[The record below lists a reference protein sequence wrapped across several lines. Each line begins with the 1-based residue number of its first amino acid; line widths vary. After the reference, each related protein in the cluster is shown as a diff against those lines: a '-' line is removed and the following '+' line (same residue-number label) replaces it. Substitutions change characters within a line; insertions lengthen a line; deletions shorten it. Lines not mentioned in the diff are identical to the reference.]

1 MVIKMNQQNK
11 YESIAIIGMGC
22 RFPGGIN
29 DPEGFWEILKNG
41 IDCIS
46 EIPANR
52 WKASNFYSENKEIPG
67 KLLSKWGGYIDGVD
81 EFDPTFFGITPREAE
96 YMDPQQ
102 RKLLEVTWEAL
113 EDGGQKPRE
122 LAGKSVGVFI
132 GAFTLDW
139 KILQWGGKRHDNLA
153 AHSATGAMM
162 TMVSN
167 RISHIFDFRGPSIS
181 LDTACSSSL
190 IATHLACESLRSGES
205 SMAVA
210 GGTLLQFAPQYTI
223 AESKGGFLSPT
234 GWSHAF
240 DTSANGYTR
249 AEGVGVVVLKR
260 LRDAIKDGDPIYA
273 TIIAEGANQDGHT
286 NGITVPNGQ
295 AQEDLIKIV
304 CAKAGIQPG
313 ELQYVEA
320 HGTGTPVGDPIE
332 ANTLGKALSIGR
344 KPGTKCFIGSVKTN
358 IGHTESAAGV
368 AALMKVALSLK
379 NKQIPPHLHLKEMN
393 SKIEIDKWPYEI
405 PTKLESWP
413 EHEGLARAGV
423 NSFGFGGTNAHA
435 ILQEIPIMVTDA
447 KENSITEVE
456 RPQILPLS
464 TRDSELFSDMAQKYK
479 KLLDKE
485 NENCPALRDVGYTA
499 SIKREQHDHRM
510 ALIYSSKENLMQQL
524 DLCIADEKDP
534 HIIIGKKWQDD
545 KRNLVWVFTGMGPQ
559 WWAMGRELF
568 EKEPVFREVIEQCDR
583 EMSKWVDWSL
593 IHELITV
600 DEKESH
606 MEETW
611 ISQTANFAVQIA
623 LAALWRSFGIIPD
636 AIVGH
641 STGEAAAFYE
651 AGVYTLEDAVKVIV
665 NRSRLQHTVSGTG
678 KMVAIGLSASEV
690 EPLVKSYGDKISIAA
705 INSPRSI
712 AVAGDEEALRE
723 FIKPLQQQGVFCKFL
738 QVQIPFHSAYM
749 EPIKED
755 LLKALHDIKP
765 NKAKIPLY
773 STALGEVVD
782 GTELNAAYW
791 WQNVRG
797 SVLFTKAIEQ
807 ILDDGFRV
815 FLEIGPHPVLAGAI
829 FEIMENKKLEGKILC
844 SLRRKEKEQERFFTS
859 LAELYV
865 MGFYVKWHALYPNGK
880 FTRLPTY
887 PWRKDRYWTEPRD
900 IEQSRVGQKDHP
912 MLGFRLFTP
921 EPSWEESISVEKIP
935 YLKDHQIQGSVVFP
949 AAGYIEMAFSALK
962 SLLGT
967 GTFSLEELEFKKA
980 LFLPESQEPRVQFLL
995 DKEQSAFKIVTYE
1008 DESNNVVYHANGK
1021 AHVIQNTK
1029 IAPQIDIEGLK
1040 SKLANYMSDKDCY
1053 EKLGA
1058 MGYNYEYSFR
1068 GIKDLW
1074 IGKNEV
1080 LAKIE
1085 MQEEVLAGAAE
1096 YYFHPTMT
1104 DACFQTL
1111 ITAEFSKSSS
1121 EEQIAIRL
1129 PISIERIRLTSGY
1142 TGPIWA
1148 HAKMIESNAH
1158 KLVGDIYL
1166 YDKDGNAVGE
1176 IKGFLAQGIDQS
1188 SGNASLSTIDN
1199 WLYEVQ
1205 WQEQELPMVE
1215 NESISPK
1222 ENSWWL
1228 IFADQQGMA
1237 EELSSLLEHKGEQ
1250 CCLVYPG
1257 DRFAIGNNESLATI
1271 TLDSDDEVSRIIKTI
1286 FKDKNRKCKGIVHL
1300 WNLEAPSI
1308 ENMEIGDM
1316 QEIKKMGCY
1325 SILQIARAI
1334 GELENYTKLW
1344 IVTRGAQAVGENV
1357 GDICAAA
1364 SPVWGIGRVLGQQ
1377 ELVGNWGGLI
1387 DLESAGGP
1395 ERLKEDALSVL
1406 NEIISGDKEDLIA
1419 FRGEK
1424 RYVPRLNYAANLTK
1438 PLPTRFRS
1446 DGCYLITGAF
1456 GALGQLVARMMVKHG
1471 ARRLIL
1477 MGRSRIP
1484 SRDEWNTVQPGSAD
1498 AEKIAFIKE
1507 LESLGADVILAS
1519 VDITSELQVAKY
1531 FEDFKKRGYPPIRGV
1546 IHSAGIVNDNFVSKM
1561 DEKTFD
1567 SVYNPKVYGSFLLH
1581 KYLMNEPIENFVLFS
1596 SVADLVTTA
1605 GQTNYAAGNAFLDAL
1620 AHHRRAKGLP
1630 VLSVNWGP
1638 WATGM
1643 VKELDLIEHYR
1654 MRRGMN
1660 SILPEVGMSILDRV
1674 MGQDIAQI
1682 MVCEVDWPLALP
1694 WYPSE
1699 PPLFA
1704 HLAKKNDSK
1713 NTEDNASFEVLFQSA
1728 DEDSRKVLV
1737 EEHLVD
1743 LIAKVLRCK
1752 PSLVEP
1758 HSTLNTLGIDS
1769 IMATEL
1775 RNKIS
1780 FHFGHTLTIVKL
1792 LSGSTIIELTE
1803 VLLESLSESIG
1814 ESENEAAATVT
1825 AEVADAWVQLDSVN
1839 QTEFSEEAR
1848 VVDEYPL
1855 SYGQKAIWFINQ
1867 LLPDSPAYN
1876 IGGSLHI
1883 PVKIDIEALRSAVRE
1898 VIQRHPGLRTNFF
1911 IKGGEPYQRVY
1922 ASRKEEIEVIDV
1934 LGMEWSDIRKMVI
1947 ADNRKPFNL
1956 EKGSLFR
1963 ITLYKQ
1969 SEQDYYFAISIY
1981 HVVSDAWSNY
1991 MFINEMQELY
2001 EKYAL
2006 GKTVELPLPT
2016 ATYKDFVEW
2025 ENRFVNSSK
2034 GIKMF
2039 NYWRNHLP
2047 AEMPILNLPADK
2059 PRPVILTSNGASY
2072 VFKINKE
2079 LTQSIKDVSKVTG
2092 ATVYMNLLST
2102 FYILLHKYSSQ
2113 KDVIIGSPVAG
2124 RTNPDL
2130 SKVYG
2135 YFVNPLP
2142 LCANF
2147 GGDPTFKELLKQ
2159 VQNNVLAGLEN
2170 QEYPFALLVDRLSL
2184 EHDPSR
2190 TAIFQVMFVY
2200 LVHRLEQVGVDGNSI
2215 ASDTALPV
2223 HYLAIPEEEGQFDIT
2238 MSIYEEEGEFHTAFK
2253 YNTDLFFE
2261 STIARMAE
2269 HYTALLKEIIKDPGA
2284 KVSKYN
2290 VLTQEEK
2297 IEILGAWSGSPLE
2310 SASDSCIHTLME
2322 KTASQNQDCIAVS
2335 VPYEDGT
2342 TDYLS
2347 YAQLHRK
2354 ANQFARYLQKN
2365 GVKPNAVVGVCLD
2378 KSIDLAVSLLAIL
2391 KAGGAYVSLDPNY
2404 PKDRLAYIMDDSRVE
2419 VIISH
2424 SSIEEVLDH
2433 GNRRVICVD
2442 TEQAAIESEEDKNLN
2457 HGNKPTDLAYV
2468 VYTSGSTGQPKGVM
2482 VTHQSF
2488 VSVYKD
2494 WETRYHLL
2502 EKTSSHLQMASFSF
2516 DVFCG
2521 DFVRALCSGGKLV
2534 FCRREILLNIPFLY
2548 ETMVNE
2554 KVDCAEFVPSIIR
2567 NLIKFMNS
2575 SGKRLDFMNL
2585 VIVGSDV
2592 WTVDEYTLLKS
2603 FCGANT
2609 RVISSYGLSEATIDS
2624 TYFEGDAEVF
2634 ESGSIMPIGKPLPS
2648 TQVFI
2653 LDPFMNPVPVGI
2665 PGELYIGGAG
2675 LALGYINNPELTGQR
2690 FIRHSMEGQPEIKL
2704 YKTGDIVKWDRQGNI
2719 HILHRVDNQIKIRGY
2734 RVELGEIEK
2743 HLANC
2748 PGISKGVAVV
2758 KCDKN
2763 GDKLICAYYIS
2774 SNDDEVDKRLIA
2786 SILSDALPSYMM
2798 PSYFMQITEF
2808 PLSHTG
2814 KVDVNALPLPDYVEE
2829 SEVVSEPQTIY
2840 ELRVAQAW
2848 KKILGVRK
2856 VGLQHDF
2863 FNLGGNSLYLVELM
2877 IHLQD
2882 EFKIR
2887 ISVSQLFKAS
2897 SLGEMARV
2905 IENIVTGKEK
2915 GAAPYIEYNPGRKR
2929 VVYSFPP
2936 AGGYSLVYSSMADSV
2951 KDVTF
2956 VSFNYIME
2964 KDKIKRYADMI
2975 QNYQKEGPYVLLG
2988 YSLGGNLAFE
2998 VCKELENRS
3007 KEVSRVIIM
3016 DSYRIDGTFAPTDE
3030 DMKKFEVELAAHFK
3044 RHIGSAVVQKH
3055 TLDQAKDFINFCY
3068 ETMNKGTVKAKVHF
3082 IIEEN
3087 SSDPHRAKRESSWDG
3102 SSQTLTRLYQGIGKH
3117 EEMLDKTLVSEN
3129 ANIVR
3134 TILEASSTVEK

>member
-1 MVIKMNQQNK
+1 MNQPKN
-11 YESIAIIGMGC
+11 YEPIAIIGMGC
-22 RFPGGIN
+22 RLPGGAN
-29 DPEGFWEILKNG
+29 DPEEFWEILKNG

-46 EIPANR
+46 EIPSNR
-52 WKASNFYSENKEIPG
+52 WKASTFYSANKEIPG

-113 EDGGQKPRE
+113 EDGGQKPGE
-122 LAGKSVGVFI
+122 LAGKPVGVFI
-132 GAFTLDW
+132 GAFTSDW

-167 RISHIFDFRGPSIS
+167 RISYIFDFTGPSIS

-190 IATHLACESLRSGES
+190 VATHLACESLRSKES

-240 DTSANGYTR
+240 DSSANGYTR
-249 AEGVGVVVLKR
+249 AEGVGVVILKR
-260 LRDAIKDGDPIYA
+260 LSDALKDGDPIYA
-273 TIIAEGANQDGHT
+273 TIIGDGANQDGHT
-286 NGITVPNGQ
+286 NGITVPNGK
-295 AQEDLIKIV
+295 AQEELIKTV

-332 ANTLGKALSIGR
+332 ANAIGAVLDIGR
-344 KPGTKCFIGSVKTN
+344 KSGEKCFVGSVKTN

-379 NKQIPPHLHLKEMN
+379 NNQIPPHLHLKEIN
-393 SKIEIDKWPYEI
+393 PKIEIDKWPYQI

-413 EHEGLARAGV
+413 EHEGAAKAGI
-423 NSFGFGGTNAHA
+423 NSFGFGGTNCHV
-435 ILQEIPIMVTDA
+435 ILQEPPLLTTFDKAIP
-447 KENSITEVE
+447 EVK
-456 RPQILPLS
+456 RPNILPLS
-464 TRDSELFSDMAQKYK
+464 TRDSEILPDIAQKYK
-479 KLLDKE
+479 ELLEKANDS
-485 NENCPALRDVGYTA
+485 CPALKDVGYTA

-510 ALIYSSKENLMQQL
+510 AVLYSSKEDLLQQL
-524 DLCIADEKDP
+524 DMCIAGEESPSIVK
-534 HIIIGKKWQDD
+534 GKKWEKN

-568 EKEPVFREVIEQCDR
+568 EKEPVFREVIEKCDR

-593 IHELITV
+593 IHELINMS
-600 DEKESH
+600 EKESH

-623 LAALWRSFGIIPD
+623 LAALWRSFGITPD

-678 KMVAIGLSASEV
+678 KMVAVGLSASEV
-690 EPLVKSYGDKISIAA
+690 EPLLAPYGDKISIAA
-705 INSPRSI
+705 INSPNSVAI
-712 AVAGDEEALRE
+712 AGDEAALRE
-723 FIKPLQQQGVFCKFL
+723 FIKPLQQQGIFCKFL

-749 EPIKED
+749 EPIKEE
-755 LLKALHDIKP
+755 LLRSLHDIKP
-765 NKAKIPLY
+765 QKTKVALY
-773 STALGEVVD
+773 STAMGAVVE
-782 GTELNAAYW
+782 GTELDAAYW

-797 SVLFTKAIEQ
+797 AVLFTKAIDQ
-807 ILDDGFRV
+807 ILDDGYRV
-815 FLEIGPHPVLAGAI
+815 FLEIGPHPVLAGSI
-829 FEIMENKKLEGKILC
+829 SEIMADKKQDGKILC
-844 SLRRKEKEQERFFTS
+844 SLRRKEKEQERVFAS

-865 MGFYVKWHALYPNGK
+865 MGFPVNWQALYPNGK

-900 IEQSRVGQKDHP
+900 IEQARLGQKDHP
-912 MLGFRLFTP
+912 LLGFRLFAS
-921 EPSWEESISVEKIP
+921 EPSWEESISAEKIT

-949 AAGYIEMAFSALK
+949 AAGYIEMAFSALS
-962 SLLGT
+962 SLLGA
-967 GTFSLEELEFKKA
+967 GTFSLEGFEFKKA
-980 LFLPESQEPRVQFLL
+980 LFLPESQEPKAQFLL
-995 DKEQSAFKIVTYE
+995 DKEQSTFKIVTYE
-1008 DESNNVVYHANGK
+1008 DENNTAVSHAYGK
-1021 AHVIQNTK
+1021 AHVIQNTQ
-1029 IAPQIDIEGLK
+1029 IAPKIDIDGLK
-1040 SKLANYMSDKDCY
+1040 TKLANYMSDKECY

-1058 MGYNYEYSFR
+1058 MGYHYGYSFQ

-1074 IGKNEV
+1074 IGANEV
-1080 LAKIE
+1080 LTKIQ
-1085 MQEEVLAGAAE
+1085 MKEEVLEDAAG
-1096 YYFHPTMT
+1096 YFFHPTLT

-1121 EEQIAIRL
+1121 AEQMAIRL
-1129 PISIERIRLTSGY
+1129 PVFIEKIRLTQGH

-1148 HAKMIESNAH
+1148 YARITVSDVH

-1166 YDKDGNAVGE
+1166 YDEDGNAIGE
-1176 IKGFLAQGIDQS
+1176 IKGFLAQGVDQA

-1199 WLYEVQ
+1199 WLYDVQ
-1205 WQEQELPMVE
+1205 WQEQERSIVGEKTE
-1215 NESISPK
+1215 NISGK
-1222 ENSWWL
+1222 DNSGWL
-1228 IFADQQGMA
+1228 IFADKQGVA
-1237 EELSSLLEHKGEQ
+1237 EELLGLLKQKGEH

-1257 DRFAIGNNESLATI
+1257 DGITINNSNSLATVA
-1271 TLDSDDEVSRIIKTI
+1271 SDTDGEVSSLIKTI

-1300 WNLEAPSI
+1300 WNLEAPSLESMELADI
-1308 ENMEIGDM
+1308 EK
-1316 QEIKKMGCY
+1316 IKKLGCY

-1334 GELENYTKLW
+1334 GDLEIPAKLW
-1344 IVTRGAQAVGENV
+1344 IVTRRAQVVGEDT

-1364 SPVWGIGRVLGQQ
+1364 SPVWGVGRVLGQQ

-1387 DLESAGGP
+1387 DLDSVASP
-1395 ERLKEDALSVL
+1395 ERLKEDALNVF
-1406 NEIISGDKEDLIA
+1406 NEMISGDKEDLIA

-1424 RYVPRLNYAANLTK
+1424 RYVPRLHYASNLTK
-1438 PLPTRFRS
+1438 PLPARFRS

-1456 GALGQLVARMMVKHG
+1456 GALGQLVARTMVKHG

-1477 MGRSRIP
+1477 MGRTKIP
-1484 SRDEWNTVQPGSAD
+1484 SRGEWNTVQPGTGN

-1507 LESLGADVILAS
+1507 LECLGADVLLAS
-1519 VDITSELQVAKY
+1519 VDITNELQVAEY
-1531 FEDFKKRGYPPIRGV
+1531 FKEFNEMGYPPIRGI
-1546 IHSAGIVNDNFVSKM
+1546 IHSAGTVNDKFVSKM
-1561 DEKTFD
+1561 DAKTFD
-1567 SVYNPKVYGSFLLH
+1567 SVYDPKVYGSFLLH
-1581 KYLMNEPIENFVLFS
+1581 KYLKDEPIEHFVLFS

-1620 AHHRRAKGLP
+1620 AHHRRANGLP
-1630 VLSVNWGP
+1630 ALSINWGP

-1654 MRRGMN
+1654 LRRGMN
-1660 SILPEVGMSILDRV
+1660 CILPEVGMNILDRV
-1674 MGQDIAQI
+1674 IGQDVSQI

-1704 HLAKKNDSK
+1704 HLAKK
-1713 NTEDNASFEVLFQSA
+1713 EDNKNDEDNVSFEILFKNA
-1728 DEDSRKVLV
+1728 DEAFRKVIV
-1737 EEHLVD
+1737 EEQLTE

-1752 PSLVEP
+1752 PSQVE
-1758 HSTLNTLGIDS
+1758 LNSSLNALGIDS

-1775 RNKIS
+1775 RNKIA
-1780 FHFGHTLTIVKL
+1780 FHFGHSLTIVKL
-1792 LSGSTIIELTE
+1792 LSGSTIMQLAEA
-1803 VLLESLSESIG
+1803 LLEGLSESIG
-1814 ESENEAAATVT
+1814 EAENEAAAAVT
-1825 AEVADAWVQLDSVN
+1825 AEVADTWGLLDSLD
-1839 QTEFSEEAR
+1839 QAGIGEEGK

-1883 PVKIDIEALRSAVRE
+1883 PVKIDIEALRKAVRE

-1922 ASRKEEIEVIDV
+1922 ASRKEEIEVVDV
-1934 LGMEWSDIRKMVI
+1934 PGMEWSDIRNMVI

-2006 GKTVELPLPT
+2006 GKMVELPLPT

-2047 AEMPILNLPADK
+2047 EEMPILNLPTDK
-2059 PRPVILTSNGASY
+2059 PRPVVLTSNGASY
-2072 VFKINKE
+2072 VFTINKE
-2079 LTQSIKDVSKVTG
+2079 LTQSIKDVSKLTG
-2092 ATVYMNLLST
+2092 ATVYMNLLSA
-2102 FYILLHKYSSQ
+2102 FYILLHKYSTQ
-2113 KDVIIGSPVAG
+2113 NDVIIGSPVAG

-2147 GGDPTFKELLKQ
+2147 EGDPTFKELLKQ
-2159 VQNNVLAGLEN
+2159 VQGSVFAGLEN

-2190 TAIFQVMFVY
+2190 SAIFQVMFVY

-2215 ASDTALPV
+2215 AADVALPV

-2238 MSIYEEEGEFHTAFK
+2238 MSIYEENGEFHGAFK
-2253 YNTDLFFE
+2253 YNTDLFYE
-2261 STIARMAE
+2261 ATIARMAG
-2269 HYTALLKEIIKDPGA
+2269 HYNALLEEIIEDPEA

-2290 VLTQEEK
+2290 VLTKEERAT
-2297 IEILGAWSGSPLE
+2297 ILGHWSGGKG
-2310 SASDSCIHTLME
+2310 AFATDSSIHSLME
-2322 KTASQNQDCIAVS
+2322 KAASQKPNSIALS
-2335 VPYEDGT
+2335 VPYEDGR

-2347 YAQLHRK
+2347 YDELHRK
-2354 ANQFARYLQKN
+2354 ANQFARYLQKV
-2365 GVKPNAVVGVCLD
+2365 GVKPNTVVGVCLD
-2378 KSIDLAVSLLAIL
+2378 KSTELAVSLLAIL
-2391 KAGGAYVSLDPNY
+2391 KAGGAFVSLDPNY
-2404 PKDRLAYIMDDSRVE
+2404 PKDRLAYIMDDSAAQ

-2424 SSIEEVLDH
+2424 SSLKEALDC
-2433 GNRRVICVD
+2433 GTRRTICVD
-2442 TEQAAIESEEDKNLN
+2442 TEQANIESEEENNLDN
-2457 HGNKPTDLAYV
+2457 ISKPSDLAYV

-2494 WETRYHLL
+2494 WEIEYHLL

-2516 DVFCG
+2516 DVCYG
-2521 DFVRALCSGGKLV
+2521 DFARALCSGGKLV
-2534 FCRREILLNIPFLY
+2534 LCRREIMLNIPLLY
-2548 ETMVNE
+2548 EIMVAE

-2567 NLIKFMNS
+2567 NLIKFMKS
-2575 SGKRLDFMNL
+2575 AGKKLDFMNL
-2585 VIVGSDV
+2585 VIVGSDT
-2592 WTVDEYTLLKS
+2592 WTVDEFSLLKS
-2603 FCGANT
+2603 YCGENT

-2624 TYFEGDAEVF
+2624 TYFEGDVEVF
-2634 ESGSIMPIGKPLPS
+2634 ESGSTVPIGKPLPN

-2675 LALGYINNPELTGQR
+2675 LALGYINKPELTEER
-2690 FIRHSMEGQPEIKL
+2690 FILHSINGQSPIRL
-2704 YKTGDIVKWDRQGNI
+2704 YKTGDMAKWDVSGNI
-2719 HILHRVDNQIKIRGY
+2719 HILQRVDNQIKIRGY

-2743 HLANC
+2743 HLTNC
-2748 PGISKGVAVV
+2748 PGISKGVAAV
-2758 KCDKN
+2758 KNDKN
-2763 GDKLICAYYIS
+2763 GDKVICAYYIPS
-2774 SNDDEVDKRLIA
+2774 VSEVDKKLIRGL
-2786 SILSDALPSYMM
+2786 LSEVLPSYMI
-2798 PSYFMQITEF
+2798 PSYFIQVTQF
-2808 PLSHTG
+2808 PLSHNG
-2814 KVDVNALPLPDYVEE
+2814 KVDINALPLPNFAEE

-2840 ELRVAQAW
+2840 ELRVAQVW

-2877 IHLQD
+2877 IHLQN
-2882 EFKIR
+2882 EFKIK
-2887 ISVSQLFKAS
+2887 INVSQLFKAS

-2905 IENIVTGKEK
+2905 VENIVTGKEK
-2915 GAAPYIEYNPGRKR
+2915 GAEPYIEYNPSRKR

-2936 AGGYSLVYSSMADSV
+2936 AGGYSLVYSSMADSMN
-2951 KDVTF
+2951 DVTF
-2956 VSFNYIME
+2956 VSFNYMME
-2964 KDKIKRYADMI
+2964 QDKIKRYADMI
-2975 QNYQKEGPYVLLG
+2975 QSYEKEGPYVLLG

-2998 VCKELENRS
+2998 VCKELENRG
-3007 KEVSRVIIM
+3007 KEVSNVIIM

-3030 DMKKFEVELAAHFK
+3030 DMKKFEVELAEHFK
-3044 RHIGSAVVQKH
+3044 RHVGSAVVQEH
-3055 TLDQAKDFINFCY
+3055 TLAQAKDFINFCY
-3068 ETMNKGTVKAKVHF
+3068 ETMNKGTVKSKVHF

-3087 SSDPHRAKRESSWDG
+3087 SSDPHRTKRESSWDG
-3102 SSQTLTRLYQGIGKH
+3102 SSQTSATLYQGVGKH
-3117 EEMLDKTLVSEN
+3117 EEMLDKTLVREN

-3134 TILEASSTVEK
+3134 TILEAL